1 MRCDNSDFPERAA
14 WCNDYFACG
23 GCQPVGT
30 AARLAV
36 GNGHRLFHRARIED
50 VPLNVFTSKKVFSIR
65 HDRSVRDPFA
75 HRLTFGLLDDTQKGL
90 TSLD

>member
-50 VPLNVFTSKKVFSIR
+50 RKETETLTMHYEVPGNVPGGVM
-65 HDRSVRDPFA
+65 
-75 HRLTFGLLDDTQKGL
+75 L
-90 TSLD
+90 